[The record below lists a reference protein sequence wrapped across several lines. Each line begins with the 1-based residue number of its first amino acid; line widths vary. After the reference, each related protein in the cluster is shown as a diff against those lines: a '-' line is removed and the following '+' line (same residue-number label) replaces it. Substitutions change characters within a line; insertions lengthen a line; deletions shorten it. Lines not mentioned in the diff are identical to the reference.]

1 MSQSGGNL
9 EHMCKFNSEN
19 KFRLGL
25 VINPFAGI
33 GGAMALKGSDG
44 AQVRAQALAQ
54 GAEKKANQ
62 RTEVALNELIQFID
76 SIEIFTASGEMGEDL
91 CRRLGFK
98 HQVVYQSDSQQTE
111 AQDTENTV
119 KQLSHYDIDMLLFA
133 GGDGTARNVCAMI
146 PESLPALGVPAGVKI
161 HSGVYAI
168 TPRAAGRVVT
178 KLITGELVSLDDAQ
192 VMDIDEVAFRQGK
205 VKARQY
211 GAMRVPAEL
220 HYVQSVKN
228 GGKEVEEL
236 VLADIAAHVIEEM
249 EEELFV
255 MGSGSTV
262 AAIMEELGLDNTLLG
277 VDLIQEQE
285 LLASD
290 LNATQLLQHIRQA
303 STEPVSTKLPAIKLV
318 ITLIGGQGHIFG
330 RGNQQLSPDVI
341 REIGREN
348 IIIVATKS
356 KLKDL
361 NGKPLIADT
370 GDDQLNAE
378 LAGLIPVVTG
388 YHDRVLYP
396 VSEPV

>member
-1 MSQSGGNL
+1 MSPV
-9 EHMCKFNSEN
+9 NSSEGLTLNSKYTSNN

-44 AQVRAQALAQ
+44 ADVRRKALDM

-62 RTEVALNELIQFID
+62 RTETTLKELLPYTDIV
-76 SIEIFTASGEMGEDL
+76 EIYTASGEMGADL
-91 CRRLGFK
+91 CQSLGLETT
-98 HQVVYQSDSQQTE
+98 VVYQSSLQQTE
-111 AQDTENTV
+111 AIDTENAV
-119 KQLSHYDIDMLLFA
+119 SALSKMNIDMLLFA
-133 GGDGTARNVCAMI
+133 GGDGTARNVCSVI
-146 PESLPALGVPAGVKI
+146 PETLPALGVPAGVKI

-168 TPRAAGRVVT
+168 TPRAAGRVVA

-192 VMDIDEVAFRQGK
+192 VMDIDEVAFREGK

-220 HYVQSVKN
+220 HYVQAVKN

-236 VLADIAAHVIEEM
+236 VLADIAAHVIEDM
-249 EEELFV
+249 EDERYI

-277 VDLIQEQE
+277 VDVIQDQQ

-290 LNATQLLQHIRQA
+290 LNSQSLLKRVQGQD
-303 STEPVSTKLPAIKLV
+303 TKLV

-330 RGNQQLSPDVI
+330 RGNQQLSPQVI
-341 REIGREN
+341 RAVGRDN

-356 KLKDL
+356 KLKEL
-361 NGKPLIADT
+361 EGRPLIADT
-370 GDDQLNAE
+370 PDETLNTE